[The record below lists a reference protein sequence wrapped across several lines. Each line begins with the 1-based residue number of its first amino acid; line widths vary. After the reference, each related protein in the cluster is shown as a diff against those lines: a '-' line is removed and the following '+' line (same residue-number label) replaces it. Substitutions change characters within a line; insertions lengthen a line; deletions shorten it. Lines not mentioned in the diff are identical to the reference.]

1 MAEEEGLPLPIL
13 RYSVTCPFRG
23 ASSPL
28 AGCGVIPG
36 ERVRMFGGSLGSV
49 RGQVTPCPCGA
60 ASHRADSLP
69 AGPGPASAG

>member
-13 RYSVTCPFRG
+13 RYSVTCRFRG

-28 AGCGVIPG
+28 AGCGVVPG
-36 ERVRMFGGSLGSV
+36 ERVGKLGGSLGSV
-49 RGQVTPCPCGA
+49 RGQVTRSPPWGS
-60 ASHRADSLP
+60 SHRAGSPP